1 MGKQS
6 KIMAVNRQKNIV
18 DYVNSHQTATVPEL
32 VQYCSVSP
40 ATIRNDLNELAG
52 NGFLK
57 RTHGGAVSLQ
67 SAVSTQNGM
76 SWTEEIN
83 YNKSMVNREGKAAIA
98 GKAVACIHEGDNIML
113 DAGTTT
119 YQLAMLLGQ
128 FHNLN
133 VITYDID
140 IAHYLIHN
148 THVNVYFA
156 GGHVRADLFYCDS
169 FETTDLL
176 NRFKV
181 SVSFVS
187 ANAISLTNGLT
198 SSSPETTTSKRILI
212 ANSQRPILL
221 ADSSKLGKTGFFQF
235 ADISQIDTLITD
247 SKADPAFVQEALARG
262 LKVICE

>member
-119 YQLAMLLGQ
+119 YQLAMLLGHHLRGMAQ
-128 FHNLN
+128 
-133 VITYDID
+133 
-140 IAHYLIHN
+140 
-148 THVNVYFA
+148 
-156 GGHVRADLFYCDS
+156 
-169 FETTDLL
+169 
-176 NRFKV
+176 
-181 SVSFVS
+181 
-187 ANAISLTNGLT
+187 
-198 SSSPETTTSKRILI
+198 
-212 ANSQRPILL
+212 ILL
-221 ADSSKLGKTGFFQF
+221 HFKLRHIRITHPPSHLLG
-235 ADISQIDTLITD
+235 QIPQTVTD
-247 SKADPAFVQEALARG
+247 RQLPVIVQ
-262 LKVICE
+262 IPT

>member
-6 KIMAVNRQKNIV
+6 KLLAVNRQKNIV

-32 VQYCSVSP
+32 VQYCGVSP

-52 NGFLK
+52 NGYLK
-57 RTHGGAVSLQ
+57 RTHGGAVSLH
-67 SAVSTQNGM
+67 SAVTSQNGM

-83 YNKSMVNREGKAAIA
+83 YIKSMVNVEGKASIA
-98 GKAVACIHEGDNIML
+98 RKALSCIHEGDNIML

-140 IAHYLIHN
+140 IAYFLIHN

-176 NRFKV
+176 GRFKV

-187 ANAISLTNGLT
+187 ANGISLTNGLT
-198 SSSPETTTSKRILI
+198 SSSPETTMSKRILI

-235 ADISQIDTLITD
+235 ADINQIDTLITD
-247 SKADPAFVQEALARG
+247 SQADPGFVRDAIARG
-262 LKVICE
+262 LKVDFE